1 MSLLIRKELAGNS
14 LLGVW
19 KIEEGDGW
27 YFDNPLHTGELLNR
41 VERYKSVQ
49 RKLQAIAVPILID
62 TLLPGESNLEF
73 VYSDNNQPLFVEA
86 PYKLSI
92 THSGNMVAV
101 LVSGKTEVGV
111 DIQRQTSKVE
121 RIAHKF
127 MNNQEKIDYDK
138 VPDSGKLHY
147 LNVLWGAKESMFKL
161 YGKGGLDFRENLL
174 VNAFDVQPQ
183 GDLTGIVRKGKTMIH
198 INGVYTKLDNF
209 VLVYVLENQRDFSGA
224 RPTLDNEQ
232 HI

>member
-1 MSLLIRKELAGNS
+1 MALLIRKELTGNF

-19 KIEEGDGW
+19 KIEEGEAW
-27 YFDNPLHTGELLNR
+27 YFNNPILAGELLNR

-49 RKLQAIAVPILID
+49 RKLQTIAVPILIE

-73 VYSDNNQPLFVEA
+73 YHSDNNQPLFVEA

-92 THSGNMVAV
+92 THSDNMVAV
-101 LVSGKTEVGV
+101 LLSGETAAGV
-111 DIQRQTSKVE
+111 DIQRHSSKVK

-127 MNNQEKIDYDK
+127 MNDEEKNGYEK
-138 VPDSGKLHY
+138 VPESDKLYY

-174 VNAFDVQPQ
+174 VHAFDVKPQ
-183 GDLTGIVRKGKTMIH
+183 GDFTGVIRKGKTMIH
-198 INGVYTKLDNF
+198 IKGVYTKLGNF
-209 VLVYVLENQRDFSGA
+209 VLVYVLENQHDFSGE
-224 RPTLDNEQ
+224 RPTSDNEQ